1 MHLCDMAK
9 VGDKIPDILPPE
21 LLPPTFRRPSLTA
34 AAMAEAF
41 GGSVTSPPPPG
52 DDLKA
57 MSPVTF
63 EDKRKENF
71 EKGQAELDK
80 RRRALAEQQR
90 REQAERERKERE
102 EQERKEKIRQEQ
114 ERRRLA
120 ELEKQMAKQREIEM
134 EKEEQRRKLMEQRE
148 AARKEMERQRQLEWQ
163 KQRLQELQH
172 QKQKEQ
178 EKLALL
184 RANHQRLE
192 VELLTLEDKVLDLSS
207 KIVETRTGVAEAKST
222 IDGMRTTRDSQMGQ
236 LATLKTQLREQN
248 QRLLTV
254 SQEKARLE
262 AKNRMNATGTPNA
275 SKFACSRMQNGE
287 PRFIWQKYFHSF
299 AADATTVQNIA
310 ARQLALGQAKEKLEL
325 LQEEVRSKCVIR
337 NSAAYRL
344 GLTPRPSISRFWRRS
359 TRRCRTLRT
368 TTLS

>member
-1 MHLCDMAK
+1 MVSCRTLSDIDADGRLSCDEFVLAMHLCDMAK

-52 DDLKA
+52 DYLKA

-134 EKEEQRRKLMEQRE
+134 EKEDQRRKLMEQRE

-275 SKFACSRMQNGE
+275 SKFAYSRMQNGE
-287 PRFIWQKYFHSF
+287 PRFIWQKYLRVKSW
-299 AADATTVQNIA
+299 
-310 ARQLALGQAKEKLEL
+310 QLNK
-325 LQEEVRSKCVIR
+325 
-337 NSAAYRL
+337 
-344 GLTPRPSISRFWRRS
+344 
-359 TRRCRTLRT
+359 
-368 TTLS
+368 